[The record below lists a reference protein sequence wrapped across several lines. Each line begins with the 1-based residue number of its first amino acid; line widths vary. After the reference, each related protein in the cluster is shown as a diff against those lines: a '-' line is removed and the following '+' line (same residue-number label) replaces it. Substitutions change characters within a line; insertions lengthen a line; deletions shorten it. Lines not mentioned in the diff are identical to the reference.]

1 MKSRPTKHDKLSD
14 KNREVIDEIMG
25 KLYEQAKAQFGDTIK
40 SFWLYEGDLCPACT
54 ERPIGVVKF
63 KGRDAL
69 AINAFIYRE
78 RGVLIGY
85 FLCESCAKYI
95 FKEAQKNPYRQ
106 TPIHADIERNLITAY
121 HKHLA
126 SLDA

>member
-1 MKSRPTKHDKLSD
+1 MKSRPIKHDKLSTE
-14 KNREVIDEIMG
+14 NRVVIDELLG
-25 KLYEQAKAQFGDTIK
+25 KLYAQAKAQFGDAIK
-40 SFWLYEGDLCPACT
+40 SFWFYDGDLCPACT

-63 KGRDAL
+63 KGKDAL

-106 TPIHADIERNLITAY
+106 TSKHTDIERNLITAY

>member
-25 KLYEQAKAQFGDTIK
+25 KLYAQAKAQSGNTIK

-106 TPIHADIERNLITAY
+106 TPKHADIERNLITAY